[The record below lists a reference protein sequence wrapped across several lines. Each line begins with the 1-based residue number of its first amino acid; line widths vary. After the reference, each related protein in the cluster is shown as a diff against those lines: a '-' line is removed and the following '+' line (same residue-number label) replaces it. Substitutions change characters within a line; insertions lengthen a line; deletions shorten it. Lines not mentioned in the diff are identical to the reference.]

1 MWQGG
6 AAEGGVP
13 KPLLPNA
20 GTMLSTGLMWQ
31 GGAAEGVCVPKPLL
45 PNAGTM
51 MSTGL
56 MWQGGAAENEVLP
69 LSAESVVL
77 PHCAG

>member
-6 AAEGGVP
+6 AAEGG
-13 KPLLPNA
+13 
-20 GTMLSTGLMWQ
+20 G
-31 GGAAEGVCVPKPLL
+31 VPKPLL